1 MKLQTK
7 ERLIFIIN
15 AENHNENTSD
25 DFLNWIGDE
34 NAGKKPLYVNVITR
48 PDILG
53 FIFKTNPITEE
64 DYEEIK
70 NTKF

>member
-1 MKLQTK
+1 MELQTK
-7 ERLIFIIN
+7 ERLIFIIS
-15 AENHNENTSD
+15 AENRNKNTSD
-25 DFLNWIGDE
+25 DFWNWIGNE
-34 NAGKKPLYVNVITR
+34 NTDKKPLYVNIITR